1 MRRLLIAS
9 VQVGIPLVVLRITLR
24 VTHPLAKVYPSQLT
38 LILADADAAIDG
50 IGTTDV
56 PTACRRFS
64 SANSGLS
71 P

>member
-1 MRRLLIAS
+1 MVLL
-9 VQVGIPLVVLRITLR
+9 ITLR

-38 LILADADAAIDG
+38 LILADADADADADAAIDG